1 LGTHQTLGQRLWSLP
16 GQFFIALLNA
26 TSILV
31 IIACV
36 LALLTVSRVDGIAAS
51 LAETVSDTALETL
64 NVTPEGFQ
72 ARLDRLE
79 EKMDR
84 LSGQLQQ
91 SDDITSAG
99 LKPELEDLNASL
111 GEISSAIEA
120 ITASAPDLQQA
131 AFQQAGQM
139 VTDVLLGFAGCERSA
154 HEAEGSVK

>member
-1 LGTHQTLGQRLWSLP
+1 MNTHQSLGQRLWALP

-31 IIACV
+31 IIACLLV
-36 LALLTVSRVDGIAAS
+36 LLTLSRVDGIAAS
-51 LAETVSDTALETL
+51 LAETVSGTALETL

-91 SDDITSAG
+91 TADIKDAG
-99 LKPELEDLNASL
+99 LKSELEDLNASL
-111 GEISSAIEA
+111 GEISSAVEA
-120 ITASAPDLQQA
+120 VTTSAPDMQKT
-131 AFQQAGQM
+131 AFQQAGQT
-139 VTDVLLGFAGCERSA
+139 VTDVLLGFAGCERSVN
-154 HEAEGSVK
+154 EAQGSVR